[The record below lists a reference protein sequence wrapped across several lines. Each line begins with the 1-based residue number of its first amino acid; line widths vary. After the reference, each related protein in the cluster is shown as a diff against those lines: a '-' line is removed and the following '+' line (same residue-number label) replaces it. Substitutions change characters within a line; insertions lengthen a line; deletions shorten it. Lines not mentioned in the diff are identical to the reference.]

1 MNALLVIV
9 HLSTVL
15 ISSRTYKGLPKK
27 EVNVVVEMLHH
38 EVFFFL
44 HSFFYIHPK

>member
-15 ISSRTYKGLPKK
+15 ISSCTCKGLG
-27 EVNVVVEMLHH
+27 VGVGGINAV
-38 EVFFFL
+38 
-44 HSFFYIHPK
+44 